1 MTTVRM
7 TKIQEG
13 LAKQAMLGDKGEVLL
28 DLITDQIVLADDMPD
43 SHKAGAGIVLKFLRS
58 LYNDSDHLIP
68 APKKPTE

>member
-28 DLITDQIVLADDMPD
+28 DLITRPD
-43 SHKAGAGIVLKFLRS
+43 RLS
-58 LYNDSDHLIP
+58 
-68 APKKPTE
+68 